1 MPLSSTFTPATAS
14 DRQLHYWP
22 CELLHAF
29 TLEMAAR
36 GICVH
41 EAMMLGDA
49 DYAHQ
54 KLAQASAL
62 HDQVVDQLVL
72 KMLNYFEPT
81 RSASECRPPLTGGSP
96 RRCPP

>member
-1 MPLSSTFTPATAS
+1 MLHPSSTASATTS
-14 DRQLHYWP
+14 TRQSHYWP

-36 GICVH
+36 GLCVN

-54 KLAQASAL
+54 KLSQASEL
-62 HDQVVDQLVL
+62 HDPTVDQLVL
-72 KMLNYFEPT
+72 NMRDYF
-81 RSASECRPPLTGGSP
+81 
-96 RRCPP
+96 

>member
-1 MPLSSTFTPATAS
+1 MLYSPGLASSKTPA
-14 DRQLHYWP
+14 RQVHYWP

-49 DYAHQ
+49 DYARKKMSQ
-54 KLAQASAL
+54 AISLREPALA
-62 HDQVVDQLVL
+62 QLVL
-72 KMLNYFEPT
+72 NMLDYFEP
-81 RSASECRPPLTGGSP
+81 P
-96 RRCPP
+96 RQAG

>member
-1 MPLSSTFTPATAS
+1 MVYFSTLAKATAPS
-14 DRQLHYWP
+14 RQLHYWP

-49 DYAHQ
+49 DYARQ
-54 KLAQASAL
+54 KLSQASAL
-62 HDQVVDQLVL
+62 QDPTVDQLVL
-72 KMLNYFEPT
+72 NMLDYF
-81 RSASECRPPLTGGSP
+81 
-96 RRCPP
+96 

>member
-1 MPLSSTFTPATAS
+1 MVYSPFPATVMTSA
-14 DRQLHYWP
+14 RQLHYWP

-49 DYAHQ
+49 DYARQ
-54 KLAQASAL
+54 KLAQATAM
-62 HDQVVDQLVL
+62 HDPVVDPLVL
-72 KMLNYFEPT
+72 NMLDYFEP
-81 RSASECRPPLTGGSP
+81 P
-96 RRCPP
+96 RQAD